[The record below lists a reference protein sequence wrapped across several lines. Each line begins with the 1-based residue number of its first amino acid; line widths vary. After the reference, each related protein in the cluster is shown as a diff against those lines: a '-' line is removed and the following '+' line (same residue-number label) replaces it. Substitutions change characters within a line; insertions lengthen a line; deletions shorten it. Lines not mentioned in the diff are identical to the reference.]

1 MNSKQRRQIE
11 RRYKL
16 YLSRRYKHSITLT
29 VRDERYHIFDERTEE
44 ARKWCKS
51 KFEKDTW
58 IRKADWDHSI
68 FYFAKESDAVYFG
81 LTWL

>member
-11 RRYKL
+11 RKYI
-16 YLSRRYKHSITLT
+16 HSITLN

-44 ARKWCKS
+44 ARQWCKK
-51 KFEKDTW
+51 KFKKDTW
-58 IRKADWDHSI
+58 IRKAGWDHSI
-68 FYFAKESDAVYFG
+68 FYFAKEGDAVYFG